1 MSTGGSI
8 QEISIRGRN
17 FAVAADADVTRK
29 LGGFEATLEANG
41 DGTAR
46 KIMTRVTWAVTGLT
60 VDVNQIRGDH
70 EFLQDICNGTVADED
85 GFVAVT
91 VTHADGTTWQG
102 RGTITEAL
110 EYNSMNTTAAVGLG
124 GPGTLQR
131 Q

>member
-17 FAVAADADVTRK
+17 FGVAADADATRK

-41 DGTAR
+41 NSTVR
-46 KIMTRVTWAVTGLT
+46 KILTRVPWSIGGLT
-60 VDVNQIRGDH
+60 VDVDQNRGDQ
-70 EFLQDICNGTVADED
+70 EFLQEICDGVQAD
-85 GFVAVT
+85 
-91 VTHADGTTWQG
+91 ADGYYYVTITYASGVTYQG

-124 GPGTLQR
+124 GPGKLER